1 MKIGLFNYSDNLGGA
16 ARASYRIHKS
26 LINQGIKSNL
36 YVSKKSIPDI
46 SIQESPNKFDR
57 YFSNLRPQLV
67 SKFIK
72 LMNPKINS
80 YSSISIL
87 PSNWPKFINSSDID
101 VVHLNWINAE
111 MMSIE
116 DIAKISKP
124 IVWTLHD
131 MWPFLGSK
139 HLSKKTDLIELTK
152 IKKISFFKNL
162 FNIDNW
168 TYNRKKKSWT
178 KPIQIVTPSKWLENC
193 VIESELM
200 KDWPVTTIPHPIDTD
215 FWKPYSDKHF
225 RSRFNINNNKKILIY
240 GADGGIESKN
250 KGFDLLL
257 KSLEKMED
265 YFNDFVLCVFGEDKP
280 IKLKTNFPI
289 INLGRITNDKKLR
302 QIYCASDLCIVP
314 SRQESFCQ
322 VALEAQSCGTPVL
335 AFSIGGLIDIVDHKN
350 TGYLANPFD
359 TELFSHYIKS
369 FIKNKNVDHLRIN
382 ARKRVEKLYSMSTV
396 AKKYINIYKKI
407 S

>member
-1 MKIGLFNYSDNLGGA
+1 
-16 ARASYRIHKS
+16 
-26 LINQGIKSNL
+26 
-36 YVSKKSIPDI
+36 
-46 SIQESPNKFDR
+46 
-57 YFSNLRPQLV
+57 
-67 SKFIK
+67 
-72 LMNPKINS
+72 
-80 YSSISIL
+80 
-87 PSNWPKFINSSDID
+87 
-101 VVHLNWINAE
+101 
-111 MMSIE
+111 
-116 DIAKISKP
+116 
-124 IVWTLHD
+124 
-131 MWPFLGSK
+131 
-139 HLSKKTDLIELTK
+139 
-152 IKKISFFKNL
+152 
-162 FNIDNW
+162 
-168 TYNRKKKSWT
+168 
-178 KPIQIVTPSKWLENC
+178 
-193 VIESELM
+193 M

-225 RSRFNINNNKKILIY
+225 RLRFNINNNKKILIY

-257 KSLEKMED
+257 KSLVKMED

-359 TELFSHYIKS
+359 TELFSNYIKS
-369 FIKNKNVDHLRIN
+369 FIKNKNIDNLRIN

-396 AKKYINIYKKI
+396 AKKYINIFKKI